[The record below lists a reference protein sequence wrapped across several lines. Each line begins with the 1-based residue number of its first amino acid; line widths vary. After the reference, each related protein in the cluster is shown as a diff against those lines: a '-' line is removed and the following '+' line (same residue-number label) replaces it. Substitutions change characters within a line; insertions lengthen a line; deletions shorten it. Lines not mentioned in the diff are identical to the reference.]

1 MENVACCHALSFKMH
16 GFLANP
22 IKRTVTII
30 LYWKCGKMNFN
41 VGISKRQ
48 ISATIQF
55 VNPHPG
61 GLNVLRDRVR
71 VSSPGQMELQF
82 GLNSRLA
89 FRLPT
94 HLN

>member
-1 MENVACCHALSFKMH
+1 MH
-16 GFLANP
+16 GFLANH

-41 VGISKRQ
+41 VDISKRQ

-71 VSSPGQMELQF
+71 VSSPGQMEPQF

-89 FRLPT
+89 LTLRFVCPPT
-94 HLN
+94 